1 MNSVAQVAVLAAEQR
16 VVSPLM
22 AIDSAVAEC
31 VAEDHEHLTV
41 GGIAVIPRNSEVGPG
56 DAEAFQGLVGA
67 VRSGHPL
74 GEDVVAPASVAP
86 GSAPPPEQGRVLGL
100 GSELAEWHSGLWAR
114 GWRIGCRIGPRIGP
128 GD

>member
-67 VRSGHPL
+67 VGPVTHSAR
-74 GEDVVAPASVAP
+74 DVVAPASVAP
-86 GSAPPPEQGRVLGL
+86 GSGAAAGA
-100 GSELAEWHSGLWAR
+100 GSGAGAGFGVS
-114 GWRIGCRIGPRIGP
+114 
-128 GD
+128 

>member
-74 GEDVVAPASVAP
+74 GEGCGSP
-86 GSAPPPEQGRVLGL
+86 GERGTRIRRRRQA
-100 GSELAEWHSGLWAR
+100 GSGAGAGFGVS
-114 GWRIGCRIGPRIGP
+114 
-128 GD
+128 